1 MRNRFQTATATA
13 ANTNGTHNNR
23 ISAQTVG
30 NCLCEGGLSARR
42 PYVGYV
48 LARLHIVNRV
58 NWAHTHQRW
67 LKQQL
72 NSVLFSDE
80 SRFSLPFV
88 EVMAGFEY
96 TVGEMSVIPSY
107 ADCSVLERDGF
118 GGGHSVLVWE
128 GIAHAHMAFALIS
141 SLSRGI

>member
-1 MRNRFQTATATA
+1 M
-13 ANTNGTHNNR
+13 
-23 ISAQTVG
+23 G
-30 NCLCEGGLSARR
+30 NCLCEGGLITLSARR

-80 SRFSLPFV
+80 SRFRLPFI

-96 TVGEMSVIPSY
+96 TVGEMSVMPSY
-107 ADCSVLERDGF
+107 ASCCVIERDGF

-128 GIAHAHMAFALIS
+128 GIAHGFRTNLVFIEGNLNAQRNPNSWEARYPTVS
-141 SLSRGI
+141 K